1 VAVPSA
7 PVRVPSQRPLAPSVA
22 SVTLVVNNKGDD
34 EMILGA
40 VHKSPGICLTAV
52 ENHRKPQLGDS
63 LMKGLCDQSLP
74 QIGSL
79 FSQKKVGRIAQ
90 QVRKGEGRKVGK
102 EQVGQRTIPLYC
114 VAFLIGFTLSLGI
127 KGVE

>member
-1 VAVPSA
+1 M
-7 PVRVPSQRPLAPSVA
+7 
-22 SVTLVVNNKGDD
+22 DD
-34 EMILGA
+34 NEMILGS
-40 VHKSPGICLTAV
+40 VQRSPGTCFTAE

-90 QVRKGEGRKVGK
+90 HVRKGEVRN
-102 EQVGQRTIPLYC
+102 
-114 VAFLIGFTLSLGI
+114 
-127 KGVE
+127 